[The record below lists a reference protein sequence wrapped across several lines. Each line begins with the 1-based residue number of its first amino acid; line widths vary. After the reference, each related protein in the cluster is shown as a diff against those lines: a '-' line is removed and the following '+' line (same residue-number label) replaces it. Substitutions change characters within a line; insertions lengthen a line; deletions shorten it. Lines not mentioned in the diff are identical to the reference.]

1 MATYIPNVTDIFPE
15 IQPFRPDYSFLQ
27 SALQYKQGKY
37 DTALNQLN
45 SAYSSIVNAP
55 LTYGDNVRRRDEFI
69 KSADAELK
77 KIASLDLSLPQN
89 VQLANNIFKPFY
101 EDEDIVYDMVF
112 TKKAQKALQEG
123 EQFKNCLTGDCEG
136 KYSPESMK
144 AINYRLTEFRNAAS
158 MDEAKKVP
166 APEYVPFVNIFKEAE
181 KVLGEKFTD
190 ISIDEKSGGYIVTTK
205 NGPKAFNTILQQLSS
220 TLGVDPRV
228 KRYAQNKAY
237 VESMDGVYSLAQSK
251 YDGDIAQAKNEYFS
265 IAAVDAIK
273 NDESNVQSLQKVLDD
288 VESKLDMYNAKLNN
302 GGKLNQKQAAEY
314 EQLSRQKS
322 IYDANMS
329 STQNRIRILGQ
340 SLQEGNISFLE
351 SAINQSLA
359 ANNISKD
366 IRTEAE
372 IQAYKNYQVKMGAD
386 PYEKSRF
393 DKSLDWEYKK
403 MEKELDFQYKQKE
416 KQLEEGDYDN
426 FFATPTTTEAG
437 QIEQNILNED
447 RTVYNQT
454 WKAYGDDLSSVVKGV
469 SNISDPNIKNAVN
482 KLLSSEGI
490 TIADLQSG
498 RLGTSKLRAV
508 HSKVTDLLSRYPEL
522 NQSISG
528 PLRKANDTRQML
540 NATDVA
546 IARNNK
552 AVVNNMIADK
562 STSVADRELLDVMFG
577 NSGRLK
583 DKNTAYNEYVSK
595 NGTQKLIAIRNNSFM
610 GRELADLQSLLG
622 LNNTPEEVFSKMYDA
637 AKEDFDEKY
646 TNYAL
651 NNQSYITVGGIGIG
665 GGGGVTTD
673 YVINGIAN
681 AKRPKS
687 KQTLA
692 LYDIA
697 QNLQG
702 AKVALGTPSEIRAA
716 SDDDFEDIAENE
728 DVKNYVNNLR
738 MNVMR
743 SKSPVGYQFSALGLG
758 SKNYSTL
765 HILPSA
771 DDPSIKMLK
780 GSLGDEAYS
789 DLLSKG
795 ITVVIPKANISNTY
809 LNKNTTVNNR
819 EIILKTT
826 GKYNYYNP
834 KIQAD
839 ITFDLQKDGT
849 ILPSGTLLDL
859 RTKKT
864 GFVPNDPIDFP
875 TFNAMV
881 FGLDNL

>member
-1 MATYIPNVTDIFPE
+1 MATYIPNVTDTFPE

-144 AINYRLTEFRNAAS
+144 AINYRVAEFRNAAS
-158 MDEAKKVP
+158 MDDARKVP
-166 APEYVPFVNIFKEAE
+166 TPEYVPFINIFKEAE

-205 NGPKAFNTILQQLSS
+205 NGPKAFNVILQQLSS

-237 VESMDGVYSLAQSK
+237 VESMDSVYSLAQSK
-251 YDGDIAQAKNEYFS
+251 YNGDIAQAKNEYFS

-273 NDESNVQSLQKVLDD
+273 NDQSNVQSLQKVLDD
-288 VESKLDMYNAKLNN
+288 VESKLDIYNAKLNN

-372 IQAYKNYQVKMGAD
+372 IQAYKNYQVKMDVD

-454 WKAYGDDLSSVVKGV
+454 WKAYGDDLSSVVRGV

-490 TIADLQSG
+490 SIADLQSG

-540 NATDVA
+540 DATDVA

-552 AVVNNMIADK
+552 AVFNNLLADK
-562 STSVADRELLDVMFG
+562 GIDEEEKLIMQSMFDST
-577 NSGRLK
+577 GRMK
-583 DKNTAYNEYVSK
+583 DPQSAYNSYLSTV
-595 NGTQKLIAIRNNSFM
+595 RDP
-610 GRELADLQSLLG
+610 DLQSYVRTEKYKASF
-622 LNNTPEEVFSKMYDA
+622 NNAYAEM
-637 AKEDFDEKY
+637 KEKFDEKY
-646 TNYAL
+646 TDYAL
-651 NNQSYITVGGIGIG
+651 NNQSYITVGGVGIG

-673 YVINGIAN
+673 YVINGIAD

-692 LYDIA
+692 LYDVA

-702 AKVALGTPSEIRAA
+702 AKVALGTPSGIRAA
-716 SDDDFEDIAENE
+716 SEDNFEDIAENE
-728 DVKNYVNNLR
+728 TVKNYVNNLR

-780 GSLGDEAYS
+780 ESLGDEAYNKM
-789 DLLSKG
+789 LSEG
-795 ITVVIPKANISNTY
+795 ITVVMPKANISNTY

-839 ITFDLQKDGT
+839 LTFDLQKDGT

-864 GFVPNDPIDFP
+864 GFVPNDPIDFS
-875 TFNAMV
+875 TFNAMI